1 MEPRRPFL
9 LRAPDLCF
17 SLGTAFLRLAVC
29 TENLSSGV
37 VLVKSAK
44 DGVSF
49 DASDSL
55 NRTKNRRI
63 LVQGSM
69 RSEVIITVGAEL
81 RCADTVNYI
90 PHARSEKQPPSL
102 AIESCAE
109 NQGTEAYSVVFQ
121 TGPVQLP
128 RRRRTLKR
136 DEHGARY
143 FLRQKLRRMACV
155 PTKNESRDIGS
166 RTTFAKRY
174 GRRSSGSA
182 ATPPD

>member
-69 RSEVIITVGAEL
+69 RSEVIIIVGVRFHNSAQMRL
-81 RCADTVNYI
+81 AQDNDVVHTFTPDRAD
-90 PHARSEKQPPSL
+90 QPF
-102 AIESCAE
+102 
-109 NQGTEAYSVVFQ
+109 GK
-121 TGPVQLP
+121 PVLP
-128 RRRRTLKR
+128 
-136 DEHGARY
+136 G
-143 FLRQKLRRMACV
+143 
-155 PTKNESRDIGS
+155 
-166 RTTFAKRY
+166 
-174 GRRSSGSA
+174 
-182 ATPPD
+182 